1 MIPLV
6 DLAAQ
11 YAAHKDE
18 LDQAVARVIANSSF
32 VGGPEH
38 AAFAEAFAA
47 WCGGGHVALCGNGT
61 DALTLAMVER
71 LGAGNGEGEVITSS
85 FSFVAT
91 GEAIVNAGYR
101 PVFADIDP
109 ATCLIDPEAI
119 EAAITPR
126 TRAIV
131 PVHLYGQMAA
141 MDRIVAL
148 GLPVIE
154 DAAQAH
160 GARTRGL
167 GPGQTSDAA
176 CFSFYPGKNLGAWG
190 DGGAVFTRDARL
202 AGRIAM
208 RANHGRKD
216 KYLHEFEGVS
226 SRLDGLQ
233 AAILRVKLRHL
244 DDWTNAR
251 RQVAGWYDELLADT
265 PTIVR
270 PAVADAARH
279 VYHLYVV
286 QVDARDAVLEG
297 LRERGIGAGVHY
309 PVPLHEQPAYA
320 HLGLAPGDLPETAR
334 AARRIISLPIYPELS
349 RSQAERVAAALIEA
363 VGGK

>member
-18 LDQAVARVIANSSF
+18 LDQAVARVIANSGF
-32 VGGPEH
+32 IGGAEH
-38 AAFAEAFAA
+38 AAFGEDFAA

-71 LGAGNGEGEVITSS
+71 LGAGDGEGEVITSS

-109 ATCLIDPEAI
+109 ATCLIDPDRI

-190 DGGAVFTRDARL
+190 DGGAIFTRDGDL
-202 AGRIAM
+202 AERIRR
-208 RANHGRKD
+208 RANHGRAE
-216 KYLHEFEGVS
+216 KYVHDTIGVN

-233 AAILRVKLRHL
+233 AAVLGVKLRHI
-244 DDWTNAR
+244 DAWTVAR
-251 RQVAGWYDELLADT
+251 RGAAALYDSLLADC
-265 PTIVR
+265 
-270 PAVADAARH
+270 PAIGRVATAEAAAH
-279 VYHLYVV
+279 VHHLYVV
-286 QVDARDAVLEG
+286 RVRDRDRVRGALNAA
-297 LRERGIGAGVHY
+297 GIGAGVHY
-309 PVPLHEQPAYA
+309 PLPIHAQPAFAAY
-320 HLGLAPGDLPETAR
+320 GRPSLPETER
-334 AARRIISLPIYPELS
+334 AAAEVLSLPLY
-349 RSQAERVAAALIEA
+349 AEITEAQVARVAEGLREA
-363 VGGK
+363 VA